1 MRTGTDVEIIPS
13 GAALGAEIRGVD
25 LSEPLDDGTFGTIE
39 AAFNE
44 HSVLYFRDQDL
55 KPQELIDYAG
65 RYGDV
70 QRLMFFNNYAMPE
83 HPEIL
88 YVSNVQE
95 DGKDIGYADA
105 GSVWHTDMSFEQ
117 RPPRATMLHAR
128 EIPITG
134 DGTVL
139 GDTLFA
145 SAVKAYD
152 SLHDEMKEKLR
163 GLRVVHDVAG
173 RRRKTGTGTKDD
185 QKQYE
190 AKPLIVHP
198 AIRRHPYTGRQSI
211 YVVNGECVAIEG
223 MDDADAL
230 PLIDELASTVI
241 RDDFIYRHRWALG
254 DVIMWDN
261 CAVQHLAMHD
271 YELPLRRMMWRIT
284 VGYTDVYE

>member
-1 MRTGTDVEIIPS
+1 MKTKKVVEVVPS

-25 LSEPLDDGTFGTIE
+25 LSAPLDEETFAAID

-44 HSVLYFRDQDL
+44 HSVVWFRDQDL
-55 KPQELIDYAG
+55 TPARFIDYASG
-65 RYGDV
+65 FGEV
-70 QRLMFFNNYAMPE
+70 QRLFLNHYAMPE

-88 YVSNVQE
+88 YVSNIQE
-95 DGKDIGYADA
+95 DGRDIGYADA

-117 RPPRATMLHAR
+117 RPPRATTLHAR
-128 EIPITG
+128 EIPVTE

-152 SLHDEMKEKLR
+152 SLDATKKERLR

-173 RRRKTGTGTKDD
+173 RRRKTGTGTKGD
-185 QKQYE
+185 QELHE
-190 AKPLIVHP
+190 AKPLMVHP
-198 AIRRHPYTGRQSI
+198 AVRRHPYTDRQAI
-211 YVVNGECVAIEG
+211 YVSNGECVGIEG
-223 MDDADAL
+223 MDEEDAL

-241 RDDFIYRHRWALG
+241 RDDFIYRHRWQVG

-261 CAVQHLAMHD
+261 CAVQHLAIHD
-271 YELPLRRMMWRIT
+271 YALPLRRMMWRIT

>member
-1 MRTGTDVEIIPS
+1 MMTKTGIEIVPS

-25 LSEPLDDGTFGTIE
+25 LSMPMDDETSRMVE

-44 HSVLYFRDQDL
+44 HSVLCFRDQDL
-55 KPQELIDYAG
+55 TPEQLIGYAS
-65 RYGDV
+65 RYGEV
-70 QRLMFFNNYAMPE
+70 QRLFLNNYAMPE

-88 YVSNVQE
+88 YVSNIQE
-95 DGKDIGYADA
+95 NGKDIGYADA

-117 RPPRATMLHAR
+117 HPPRATVLHAR
-128 EIPITG
+128 EVPVTK

-152 SLHDEMKEKLR
+152 SLAVEMKERLQ

-173 RRRKTGTGTKDD
+173 RRRKSGTGTAED
-185 QKQYE
+185 QEKHE
-190 AKPLIVHP
+190 AKPLMVHP
-198 AIRRHPYTGRQSI
+198 AIRKHPYTGRNTI
-211 YVVNGECVAIEG
+211 YVSNLECVAIEG
-223 MDDADAL
+223 MDDDDAL
-230 PLIDELASTVI
+230 SLIDELATTVI
-241 RDDFIYRHRWALG
+241 RDEFIYRHRWGLG

-271 YELPLRRMMWRIT
+271 YQLPLRRMMWRVT